1 LNCHYIHLETS
12 ESTNIYASNYIANNK
27 PSTPVAVFTFN
38 QSDGRGQIG
47 RKWYSG
53 TDQNLSFSLILPFSS
68 FPVTDFY
75 KLTMKYSLV
84 LVEFLRQ
91 YIGVEC
97 SVKWPNDIYVGNKKL
112 AGILIQNVISGR
124 NIQYSIFGLGLNV
137 NTLDFPTDIPN
148 PISLKQITGKH
159 YEIKTLQY
167 EMSEYLCQ
175 HLQFGETFAKIKARY
190 LKALYRYN
198 AVNNFEDLVGVR
210 IEARI
215 MDVLDNGHL
224 ILEDTEGKRKAY
236 NFGDIRYIV

>member
-1 LNCHYIHLETS
+1 
-12 ESTNIYASNYIANNK
+12 
-27 PSTPVAVFTFN
+27 
-38 QSDGRGQIG
+38 
-47 RKWYSG
+47 
-53 TDQNLSFSLILPFSS
+53 
-68 FPVTDFY
+68 
-75 KLTMKYSLV
+75 MKYSLV

-175 HLQFGETFAKIKARY
+175 HLQFGETFAKMKARY